1 MNDLRLIFRYGKPYR
16 RDLWAAAG
24 LIFIECIFEM
34 VIPVLM
40 STLVDE
46 GVPSHNM
53 AIILRQG
60 GLMALCAV
68 LALITGLLYARYA
81 ARFANGFAAELRLA
95 EYAAVQKFD
104 FANLDH
110 FSSASLVTRMTTD
123 ATVLLNA
130 INAGLRPFV
139 RSPVMLAMGL
149 GMAFLLSPKL
159 TIVFLITT
167 PILTIL
173 LTLIVRKVGPLYGR
187 QQSAVDHLNSR
198 IQESLTAIRAI
209 KAFVRGDYEN
219 EQFNAVNTE
228 LSDASTETFRY
239 AVLNL
244 PAFQTI
250 MYTAIVCI
258 MWFGGGFIL
267 QGDMSVGQLTAFL
280 SYVLQVL
287 NSVMMFSGAFL
298 QMTRSLASARRIRE
312 VLTEQPDLSN
322 AAEPVDTVPN
332 GQIDF
337 EGVSFKYNAAAQ
349 KSALSDITLHIP
361 AGATVG
367 IIGGT
372 GSAKTTLVQLIPRLY
387 DATEGTV
394 KVGGRDVRDYDLT
407 ALQDA
412 VGIVLQKNLLFSG
425 TIRDNL
431 KWGNPDAAE
440 EQLWAACR
448 AAHADEFLDRMP
460 DGLDTDLG
468 QGGVNVSG
476 GQKQRLCIARTL
488 LKHPKVLIFDD
499 STSAVDT
506 ATESGIRRALAELTD
521 VTKLIIAQRISS
533 VQSADLIV
541 ILEDGRLHAVG
552 THAELLEKDTIYQ
565 EIYYSQRK
573 GGDPD
578 GEEKES
584 HRRQAPAESAPHA
597 GAVQR
602 LSGPPPHHDRPGG
615 AAGGHQRPGRTV
627 WYLHDPPGGQ
637 RPAGKR
643 QQNLP
648 SRGRGPYRLHL
659 YHWCAVH
666 PGLYPA
672 DGARRTKSTAGDP
685 PGSVCPPADPAAAVL

>member
-60 GLMALCAV
+60 RLMALCAV

-173 LTLIVRKVGPLYGR
+173 LTLIVCKVGPLYGR

-287 NSVMMFSGAFL
+287 NSVMMFSGVFL
-298 QMTRSLASARRIRE
+298 QMSRSLASARRIRE
-312 VLTEQPDLSN
+312 VLTEQPDLAN
-322 AAEPVDTVPN
+322 AAAPVETIPD
-332 GQIDF
+332 GRIDF
-337 EGVSFKYNAAAQ
+337 DHVSFKYNAKAE

-372 GSAKTTLVQLIPRLY
+372 GAAKTTLVQLIPRLY

-394 KVGGRDVRDYDLT
+394 KVGGHDVRDYDLA
-407 ALQDA
+407 ALRDA

-425 TIRDNL
+425 SIRDNL
-431 KWGNPDAAE
+431 KWGSPDATDDD
-440 EQLWAACR
+440 LWAACR
-448 AAHADEFLDRMP
+448 AAHADEFLNRMP
-460 DGLDTDLG
+460 QGLDTDLG
-468 QGGVNVSG
+468 QGGCNVSG

-506 ATESGIRRALAELTD
+506 ATESGIRRALAELGD

-533 VQSADLIV
+533 VQSADIIV
-541 ILEDGRLHAVG
+541 ILDDGRLHAVG
-552 THAELLEKDTIYQ
+552 THDELLKKDTIYQ
-565 EIYYSQRK
+565 EIYNSQMK
-573 GGDPD
+573 GGDAD
-578 GEEKES
+578 GES
-584 HRRQAPAESAPHA
+584 IRR
-597 GAVQR
+597 
-602 LSGPPPHHDRPGG
+602 
-615 AAGGHQRPGRTV
+615 
-627 WYLHDPPGGQ
+627 
-637 RPAGKR
+637 
-643 QQNLP
+643 
-648 SRGRGPYRLHL
+648 
-659 YHWCAVH
+659 
-666 PGLYPA
+666 
-672 DGARRTKSTAGDP
+672 
-685 PGSVCPPADPAAAVL
+685 

>member
-173 LTLIVRKVGPLYGR
+173 LTIIVCKVGPLYGR

-250 MYTAIVCI
+250 MYTAIICI

-312 VLTEQPDLSN
+312 VLTEQPALAN
-322 AAEPVDTVPN
+322 AADPLETVPN

-407 ALQDA
+407 ALRDA

-506 ATESGIRRALAELTD
+506 ATEFGIRRALAELTD
-521 VTKLIIAQRISS
+521 VTKLIIAQLISS

-552 THAELLEKDTIYQ
+552 THAELLAKDTIYQ
-565 EIYYSQRK
+565 EIYYSQMK

-578 GEEKES
+578 GK
-584 HRRQAPAESAPHA
+584 
-597 GAVQR
+597 
-602 LSGPPPHHDRPGG
+602 
-615 AAGGHQRPGRTV
+615 
-627 WYLHDPPGGQ
+627 
-637 RPAGKR
+637 
-643 QQNLP
+643 
-648 SRGRGPYRLHL
+648 
-659 YHWCAVH
+659 
-666 PGLYPA
+666 
-672 DGARRTKSTAGDP
+672 
-685 PGSVCPPADPAAAVL
+685 

>member
-173 LTLIVRKVGPLYGR
+173 LTLIVCKVGPLYGR

-298 QMTRSLASARRIRE
+298 QMTRSLASAHRIRE
-312 VLTEQPDLSN
+312 VLTEQPDLAN
-322 AAEPVDTVPN
+322 AADPLETVPN

-407 ALQDA
+407 ALRDA

-552 THAELLEKDTIYQ
+552 THAELLEKDPIYQ
-565 EIYYSQRK
+565 EIYYSQMK

-578 GEEKES
+578 GE
-584 HRRQAPAESAPHA
+584 
-597 GAVQR
+597 
-602 LSGPPPHHDRPGG
+602 
-615 AAGGHQRPGRTV
+615 
-627 WYLHDPPGGQ
+627 
-637 RPAGKR
+637 
-643 QQNLP
+643 
-648 SRGRGPYRLHL
+648 
-659 YHWCAVH
+659 
-666 PGLYPA
+666 
-672 DGARRTKSTAGDP
+672 
-685 PGSVCPPADPAAAVL
+685 

>member
-173 LTLIVRKVGPLYGR
+173 LTLIVCKVGPLYGR

-407 ALQDA
+407 ALRDA

-552 THAELLEKDTIYQ
+552 THAELLAKDTIYQ
-565 EIYYSQRK
+565 EIYYSQMK

-578 GEEKES
+578 GE
-584 HRRQAPAESAPHA
+584 
-597 GAVQR
+597 
-602 LSGPPPHHDRPGG
+602 
-615 AAGGHQRPGRTV
+615 
-627 WYLHDPPGGQ
+627 
-637 RPAGKR
+637 
-643 QQNLP
+643 
-648 SRGRGPYRLHL
+648 
-659 YHWCAVH
+659 
-666 PGLYPA
+666 
-672 DGARRTKSTAGDP
+672 
-685 PGSVCPPADPAAAVL
+685 

>member
-173 LTLIVRKVGPLYGR
+173 LALIVRKVGPLYGR

-267 QGDMSVGQLTAFL
+267 QGNMSVGQLTAFL

-312 VLTEQPDLSN
+312 VLTEQPDLAN

-337 EGVSFKYNAAAQ
+337 EGVSFKYNATAQ

-407 ALQDA
+407 ALRDA

-552 THAELLEKDTIYQ
+552 THAELLAKDTIYQ
-565 EIYYSQRK
+565 EIYYSQMK

-578 GEEKES
+578 GK
-584 HRRQAPAESAPHA
+584 
-597 GAVQR
+597 
-602 LSGPPPHHDRPGG
+602 
-615 AAGGHQRPGRTV
+615 
-627 WYLHDPPGGQ
+627 
-637 RPAGKR
+637 
-643 QQNLP
+643 
-648 SRGRGPYRLHL
+648 
-659 YHWCAVH
+659 
-666 PGLYPA
+666 
-672 DGARRTKSTAGDP
+672 
-685 PGSVCPPADPAAAVL
+685 

>member
-173 LTLIVRKVGPLYGR
+173 LTLIVCKVGPLYGR

-312 VLTEQPDLSN
+312 VLTEQPDLAN
-322 AAEPVDTVPN
+322 AADPLETVPN

-394 KVGGRDVRDYDLT
+394 KVGGRDVRDS
-407 ALQDA
+407 

-565 EIYYSQRK
+565 EIYYSQMK

-578 GEEKES
+578 GE
-584 HRRQAPAESAPHA
+584 
-597 GAVQR
+597 
-602 LSGPPPHHDRPGG
+602 
-615 AAGGHQRPGRTV
+615 
-627 WYLHDPPGGQ
+627 
-637 RPAGKR
+637 
-643 QQNLP
+643 
-648 SRGRGPYRLHL
+648 
-659 YHWCAVH
+659 
-666 PGLYPA
+666 
-672 DGARRTKSTAGDP
+672 
-685 PGSVCPPADPAAAVL
+685 

>member
-1 MNDLRLIFRYGKPYR
+1 MNDLRLIFRYSKPYR
-16 RDLWAAAG
+16 RDLWATAG

-173 LTLIVRKVGPLYGR
+173 LALIVCKVGPLYGR

-312 VLTEQPDLSN
+312 VLTEQPDLAN
-322 AAEPVDTVPN
+322 AADPLETVPN

-394 KVGGRDVRDYDLT
+394 KVGGHDVRDYDLT
-407 ALQDA
+407 ALRDA

-565 EIYYSQRK
+565 EIYYSQMK

-578 GEEKES
+578 GE
-584 HRRQAPAESAPHA
+584 
-597 GAVQR
+597 
-602 LSGPPPHHDRPGG
+602 
-615 AAGGHQRPGRTV
+615 
-627 WYLHDPPGGQ
+627 
-637 RPAGKR
+637 
-643 QQNLP
+643 
-648 SRGRGPYRLHL
+648 
-659 YHWCAVH
+659 
-666 PGLYPA
+666 
-672 DGARRTKSTAGDP
+672 
-685 PGSVCPPADPAAAVL
+685 

>member
-95 EYAAVQKFD
+95 QYAAVQKFD

-173 LTLIVRKVGPLYGR
+173 LALIVRKVGPLYGR

-312 VLTEQPDLSN
+312 VLTEQPDLAN

-387 DATEGTV
+387 DTTEGTV

-407 ALQDA
+407 ALRDA

-552 THAELLEKDTIYQ
+552 THAELLAKDTIYQ
-565 EIYYSQRK
+565 EIYYSQMK

-578 GEEKES
+578 GE
-584 HRRQAPAESAPHA
+584 
-597 GAVQR
+597 
-602 LSGPPPHHDRPGG
+602 
-615 AAGGHQRPGRTV
+615 
-627 WYLHDPPGGQ
+627 
-637 RPAGKR
+637 
-643 QQNLP
+643 
-648 SRGRGPYRLHL
+648 
-659 YHWCAVH
+659 
-666 PGLYPA
+666 
-672 DGARRTKSTAGDP
+672 
-685 PGSVCPPADPAAAVL
+685 

>member
-173 LTLIVRKVGPLYGR
+173 LALIVRKVGPLYGR

-219 EQFNAVNTE
+219 EQFNTVNTE

-267 QGDMSVGQLTAFL
+267 QGNMSVGQLTAFL

-312 VLTEQPDLSN
+312 VLTEQPDLAN

-337 EGVSFKYNAAAQ
+337 EGVSFKYNATAQ

-407 ALQDA
+407 ALRDA

-506 ATESGIRRALAELTD
+506 ATESGIRRALAELSD

-552 THAELLEKDTIYQ
+552 THAELLAKDTIYQ
-565 EIYYSQRK
+565 EIYYSQMK

-578 GEEKES
+578 GE
-584 HRRQAPAESAPHA
+584 
-597 GAVQR
+597 
-602 LSGPPPHHDRPGG
+602 
-615 AAGGHQRPGRTV
+615 
-627 WYLHDPPGGQ
+627 
-637 RPAGKR
+637 
-643 QQNLP
+643 
-648 SRGRGPYRLHL
+648 
-659 YHWCAVH
+659 
-666 PGLYPA
+666 
-672 DGARRTKSTAGDP
+672 
-685 PGSVCPPADPAAAVL
+685 

>member
-173 LTLIVRKVGPLYGR
+173 LALIVRKVGPLYGR

-312 VLTEQPDLSN
+312 VLTEQPDLAN

-407 ALQDA
+407 ALRDA

-440 EQLWAACR
+440 KQLWAACR

-506 ATESGIRRALAELTD
+506 ATESGIRRALTELTD

-552 THAELLEKDTIYQ
+552 THAELLAKDTIYQ
-565 EIYYSQRK
+565 EIYYSQMK

-578 GEEKES
+578 GE
-584 HRRQAPAESAPHA
+584 
-597 GAVQR
+597 
-602 LSGPPPHHDRPGG
+602 
-615 AAGGHQRPGRTV
+615 
-627 WYLHDPPGGQ
+627 
-637 RPAGKR
+637 
-643 QQNLP
+643 
-648 SRGRGPYRLHL
+648 
-659 YHWCAVH
+659 
-666 PGLYPA
+666 
-672 DGARRTKSTAGDP
+672 
-685 PGSVCPPADPAAAVL
+685 

>member
-1 MNDLRLIFRYGKPYR
+1 MNDLRLILRYGKPYR

-332 GQIDF
+332 GQIDY

-349 KSALSDITLHIP
+349 KSALSGITLHIP

-407 ALQDA
+407 ALRDA

-565 EIYYSQRK
+565 EIYYSQMK

-578 GEEKES
+578 GE
-584 HRRQAPAESAPHA
+584 
-597 GAVQR
+597 
-602 LSGPPPHHDRPGG
+602 
-615 AAGGHQRPGRTV
+615 
-627 WYLHDPPGGQ
+627 
-637 RPAGKR
+637 
-643 QQNLP
+643 
-648 SRGRGPYRLHL
+648 
-659 YHWCAVH
+659 
-666 PGLYPA
+666 
-672 DGARRTKSTAGDP
+672 
-685 PGSVCPPADPAAAVL
+685 

>member
-312 VLTEQPDLSN
+312 VLTEQPDLAN

-372 GSAKTTLVQLIPRLY
+372 GSAKTTLGQLIPRLY

-407 ALQDA
+407 ALRDA

-431 KWGNPDAAE
+431 KWGDPDAAE

-565 EIYYSQRK
+565 EIYYSQMK

-578 GEEKES
+578 GE
-584 HRRQAPAESAPHA
+584 
-597 GAVQR
+597 
-602 LSGPPPHHDRPGG
+602 
-615 AAGGHQRPGRTV
+615 
-627 WYLHDPPGGQ
+627 
-637 RPAGKR
+637 
-643 QQNLP
+643 
-648 SRGRGPYRLHL
+648 
-659 YHWCAVH
+659 
-666 PGLYPA
+666 
-672 DGARRTKSTAGDP
+672 
-685 PGSVCPPADPAAAVL
+685 